1 MAFILDQDPT
11 FKWPVSFDVPV
22 DGRHELKKFEGE
34 FRRLGQSR
42 VNAITGEI
50 QARMVAMQAGEDAS
64 EMISDQSIADEVL
77 VGWSGILDR
86 DGDEVPFSEGVKR
99 RLLDV
104 EAVAAAIVTAWGD
117 SLRGAKRKN

>member
-1 MAFILDQDPT
+1 MAFTLDIDPT
-11 FKWPVSFDVPV
+11 FKWPVSFDLAV
-22 DGRHELKKFEGE
+22 DGRHEHKKFDGE
-34 FRRLGQSR
+34 FRRLGQAR
-42 VNAITGEI
+42 VNTITAEI
-50 QARMVAMQAGEDAS
+50 QARMVAMQAGEDTS
-64 EMISDQSIADEVL
+64 EMITDQSIADEVL

-86 DGDEVPFSEGVKR
+86 DGDEVPFSEATKR